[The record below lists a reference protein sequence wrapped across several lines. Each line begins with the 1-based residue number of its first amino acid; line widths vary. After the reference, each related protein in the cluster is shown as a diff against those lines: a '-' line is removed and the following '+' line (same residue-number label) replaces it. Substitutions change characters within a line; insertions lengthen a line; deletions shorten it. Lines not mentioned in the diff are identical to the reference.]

1 MTDGGD
7 PTALLEIDALTVRRH
22 HEALLDDVTLRVR
35 RGSIHVLVGPNGA
48 GKSTLLSA
56 ILGQIPFDG
65 RIAVN
70 WRGAGTIGYVPQSF
84 AVDPTLPVTVAD
96 FLALTRQR
104 RPVCLGLTRAA
115 RLAIA
120 RLLERVGLPGL
131 EQRPLA
137 VLSGGEL
144 RRVLLAHALDP
155 EPELLLLDEPTA
167 GLDESAV
174 QILDEILIAI
184 ETDRADHG
192 GDGVPRSRAGATCGR
207 SSHGA
212 RPASRGRGFR
222 GHPRDGGRA
231 RVAAGCPRTAD
242 RTRMTSFYAW
252 IGGLAQRG
260 LLPSDF
266 QYPFLVRGFL
276 CVLVLAPILGGVSH
290 LVVTRRMAFFSAAL
304 GQAAITGVALGL
316 LLGEPLNAPY
326 GGMFGFCLLSTLA
339 MVYVKRH
346 ATLPPDTLIGVF
358 HALTLGLGLCLL
370 VALTRQ
376 FNVHQ
381 VESVLFGSLL
391 TVTDGDLALLLAVGI
406 VVAVLL
412 VREYNHLLLDSLSP
426 PLASVAGAEPAY
438 LEYFFALLLTLSIV
452 VSLKIIGALLVEA
465 LVVVPAAAA
474 RNVARGTRSYLIW
487 SVAVAFLAGIG
498 GLGVST
504 RFLVPT
510 GGAVVLAVSAI
521 FFLTLAARSVL
532 RRTLV

>member
-1 MTDGGD
+1 MN
-7 PTALLEIDALTVRRH
+7 A
-22 HEALLDDVTLRVR
+22 
-35 RGSIHVLVGPNGA
+35 
-48 GKSTLLSA
+48 
-56 ILGQIPFDG
+56 
-65 RIAVN
+65 
-70 WRGAGTIGYVPQSF
+70 
-84 AVDPTLPVTVAD
+84 
-96 FLALTRQR
+96 
-104 RPVCLGLTRAA
+104 
-115 RLAIA
+115 
-120 RLLERVGLPGL
+120 
-131 EQRPLA
+131 
-137 VLSGGEL
+137 
-144 RRVLLAHALDP
+144 
-155 EPELLLLDEPTA
+155 
-167 GLDESAV
+167 
-174 QILDEILIAI
+174 
-184 ETDRADHG
+184 
-192 GDGVPRSRAGATCGR
+192 
-207 SSHGA
+207 
-212 RPASRGRGFR
+212 
-222 GHPRDGGRA
+222 
-231 RVAAGCPRTAD
+231 
-242 RTRMTSFYAW
+242 FYTW
-252 IGGLAQRG
+252 IGGLALQG
-260 LLPSDF
+260 FLPSDF

-276 CVLVLAPILGGVSH
+276 CVLIIAPILGGMSH

-391 TVTDGDLALLLAVGI
+391 TVTDGDLLLLVGI
-406 VVAVLL
+406 GVFVALML
-412 VREYNHLLLDSLSP
+412 VRKYNSLLLDSLSP
-426 PLASVAGAEPAY
+426 PLARVTGAEPAY

-487 SVAVAFLAGIG
+487 SVAVAFVAGAG

-510 GGAVVLAVSAI
+510 GGAVVLAATAM
-521 FFLTLAARSVL
+521 FFLTLMARSIG
-532 RRTLV
+532 RRGPA